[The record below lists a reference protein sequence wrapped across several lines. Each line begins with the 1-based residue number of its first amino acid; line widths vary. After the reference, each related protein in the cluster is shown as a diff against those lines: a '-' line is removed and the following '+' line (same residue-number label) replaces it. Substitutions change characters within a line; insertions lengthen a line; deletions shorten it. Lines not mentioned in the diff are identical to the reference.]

1 MHFYSFFLYLIGG
14 LKWGKFHQ
22 SQSNH
27 ASKMQEYVGRYTNI
41 LDAKGRI
48 NLPAKYRDVTEKD
61 SNGDLIFIMTRGS
74 KENIAVFPI
83 DEWRR
88 KVNEIETNVTDV
100 EQRQILIRRINYYA
114 SYQKVDKQGRINI
127 PAGLIEYA
135 NLEKEVDIMGH
146 IKRFEIWNPEN
157 LDIHM
162 KKIESQRKEHS
173 KYIDY

>member
-1 MHFYSFFLYLIGG
+1 L
-14 LKWGKFHQ
+14 
-22 SQSNH
+22 
-27 ASKMQEYVGRYTNI
+27 
-41 LDAKGRI
+41 
-48 NLPAKYRDVTEKD
+48 
-61 SNGDLIFIMTRGS
+61 TRGS

-83 DEWRR
+83 EEWRR
-88 KVNEIETNVTDV
+88 KVNEIEMNVTDG

-135 NLEKEVDIMGH
+135 QLDKEVDIMGY
-146 IKRFEIWNPEN
+146 IKRFEIWNPAN

-162 KKIESQRKEHS
+162 KKIESQHQELS

>member
-1 MHFYSFFLYLIGG
+1 
-14 LKWGKFHQ
+14 
-22 SQSNH
+22 
-27 ASKMQEYVGRYTNI
+27 MQEYVGRYTNI
-41 LDAKGRI
+41 LDIKGRI
-48 NLPAKYRDVTEKD
+48 NLPARFRDMTIKD
-61 SNGDLIFIMTRGS
+61 QNGDLIFIMTRGS

-88 KVNEIETNVTDV
+88 KVEEIETNVTDG
-100 EQRQILIRRINYYA
+100 EKRQILIRRINYYA

-135 NLEKEVDIMGH
+135 QLDKEVDVMGFV
-146 IKRFEIWNPEN
+146 KRFEIWNPAK

-162 KKIESQRKEHS
+162 KQIESQHQELA